1 MHTLLTD
8 LRFAVRIWTRT
19 PGLAAVAVLTIALG
33 IGANTTMFSIVN
45 TVLLQPLSFAEP
57 DRLMTVWKGDQD
69 EPESL
74 GITSLPDFRDWKAAA
89 GSFETLALFD
99 SAGRGYN
106 LGGAPEPEQVLGL
119 RVTASFFEVLGVRPL
134 IGRTFTEAEET
145 PGRDRVVVLSH
156 ALWTRRYGADPG
168 ILGRPIRIDGEP
180 FAVIG
185 VMPASFR
192 FQFWSGPRQ
201 LWVPA
206 GWTAGDQ
213 ERTSNSFICIGR
225 LRHGVTLAQAR
236 GEMDAIGRA
245 LASSHS
251 ETNAGGTVRVVPMQE
266 YGMAGL
272 RPGLLVLL
280 AVVGFVLLIAC
291 ANIANLLL
299 ARAAV
304 RQREFAVRSA
314 LGAGRGRLVR
324 QLLTESVLLA
334 IVGGACGLLVAVW
347 SASLLETMLPAS
359 LRFVPLR
366 PFERFDL
373 DGTVLLFAFAVSC
386 LSGLLFGLAPAAAS
400 FRDDLT
406 GTLKEGARG
415 TSAGRG
421 RVRHALVASE
431 IALAFVV
438 LAGAGVM
445 IASLARLLSVDPGL
459 NPDNV
464 LVLGMSVPQENL
476 YYGPPGNPQFC
487 ESLTQHVGAVPGV
500 VAVGAISHLPL
511 SGGGAGRSFLI
522 DGRGDPGPGNR
533 PSAGYSV
540 ACPGFFEALEIP
552 IVAGRAFDATDRLG
566 APAVAVINETFAE
579 RYWPGEDAVGKRFQL
594 NTGENEPWLTVV
606 GVARTFRHYSLES
619 DLNPWF
625 WRPYQQSGWPVLS
638 VVVRTASA
646 PLVFE
651 REIRRALAIVEPERP
666 VAAVRTMEQVIG
678 GSVSSRRFPMLVL
691 TVFAGLALVLAAVG
705 IAGVVGYSVVQRT
718 QEIGLRM
725 ALGAEP
731 RDVLRL
737 VVGHSMRWALGGLVA
752 GLVASLA
759 LLRVLRAMLFGVE
772 PTDPLVLGA
781 VSVVLLLVALGA
793 SYLPARRAMRVNPV
807 EALRV

>member
-1 MHTLLTD
+1 MRTVLAD
-8 LRFAVRIWTRT
+8 LRYAVRIWSRT
-19 PGLAAVAVLTIALG
+19 PGLAAVALVTLALG
-33 IGANTTMFSIVN
+33 IGANTTMFSVVN
-45 TVLLQPLSFAEP
+45 TVLLQPLPFDEP
-57 DRLMTVWKGDQD
+57 DRLMTLWKGQQ
-69 EPESL
+69 EAPESL
-74 GITSLPDFRDWKAAA
+74 GITSLPDFRDWKAASR
-89 GSFETLALFD
+89 SFESLALFD

-106 LGGAPEPEQVLGL
+106 LGGMPEPEQVLGL
-119 RVTASFFEVLGVRPL
+119 RVTASFFDVLGVRPL
-134 IGRTFTEAEET
+134 IGRTFTEDEET

-156 ALWTRRYGADPG
+156 QVWTRRYGADPG
-168 ILGRPIRIDGEP
+168 ILGRTIRIDGEP
-180 FAVIG
+180 FEVVG

-192 FQFWSGPRQ
+192 FQFWSGLRQ

-225 LRHGVTLAQAR
+225 LRPGVTLAQAR

-245 LASSHS
+245 LSAAYPA
-251 ETNAGGTVRVVPMQE
+251 TNTGGTVRVVPILE
-266 YGMAGL
+266 YGISGL

-334 IVGGACGLLVAVW
+334 VVGGGCGLIVASW
-347 SASLLETMLPAS
+347 SASLLAALLPAS
-359 LRFVPLR
+359 LRFVPFR
-366 PFERFDL
+366 PLEQFEL

-386 LSGLLFGLAPAAAS
+386 LSGLLFGLVPAAVS

-406 GTLKEGARG
+406 GALKDGARG
-415 TSAGRG
+415 ASAGRG
-421 RVRHALVASE
+421 RLRHALVASE
-431 IALAFVV
+431 VALAFIV

-445 IASLARLLSVDPGL
+445 IASLVRLLDVDPVL
-459 NPDNV
+459 DPDNV
-464 LVLGMSVPQENL
+464 LVLAISVPQENL

-487 ESLTQHVGAVPGV
+487 QSLTEHVGAVPGV
-500 VAVGAISHLPL
+500 VSVGAISHLPL
-511 SGGGAGRSFLI
+511 SGGGAGRSFVLE
-522 DGRGDPGPGNR
+522 GRDDPGPANR

-540 ACPGFFEALEIP
+540 ACPGFFETLGIP
-552 IVAGRAFDATDRLG
+552 IVAGRAFDASDRLG
-566 APAVAVINETFAE
+566 APAVAVVNETFAE
-579 RYWPGEDAVGKRFQL
+579 RYWPGEEAVGKRFRL
-594 NTGENEPWLTVV
+594 NTGENEPWLTIV
-606 GVARTFRHYSLES
+606 GVARGFRHYSLDS
-619 DLNPWF
+619 DLAPWF
-625 WRPYQQSGWPVLS
+625 WRPYHQSGWPVLS
-638 VVVRTASA
+638 VVVKTASA
-646 PLVFE
+646 PQGFE
-651 REIRRALAIVEPERP
+651 RAVREAIAIVEPERP
-666 VAAVRTMEQVIG
+666 VAAVRTMEEVIG
-678 GSVSSRRFPMLVL
+678 GSVSSRRFPMVVL

-718 QEIGLRM
+718 QEIGVRM

-737 VVGHSMRWALGGLVA
+737 VLGHSMRWAIGGLVA
-752 GLVASLA
+752 GLLVSLGV
-759 LLRVLRAMLFGVE
+759 LQVLRAMLFGVE
-772 PTDPLVLGA
+772 PTDPMVLSA
-781 VSVVLLLVALGA
+781 VFVVLLLVALGA

-807 EALRV
+807 DALRV